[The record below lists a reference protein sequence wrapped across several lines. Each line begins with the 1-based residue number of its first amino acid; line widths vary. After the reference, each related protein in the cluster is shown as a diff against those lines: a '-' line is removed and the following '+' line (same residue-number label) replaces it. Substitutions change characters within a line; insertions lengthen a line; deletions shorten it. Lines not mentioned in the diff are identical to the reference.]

1 MARPH
6 DTSPDAWRRYL
17 AAIRATPPEERVRRA
32 VQMSDELREVV
43 RAGIRSRHPD
53 WSSAA
58 VQDELEERMLGR
70 DLARRARAARALP
83 AR

>member
-6 DTSPDAWRRYL
+6 DTSPDVWRRYR

-32 VQMSDELREVV
+32 VRMSDELREIV
-43 RAGIRSRHPD
+43 RAGIRARHPE
-53 WSSAA
+53 WSARM

-70 DLARRARAARALP
+70 ALARRARAARTATVG
-83 AR
+83 